1 VRGFARRPRHRARGQ
16 ALVELALV
24 VPILLLLVASIVQL
38 AIIFERQIGIENAV
52 REAAR
57 RGATQ
62 ATPDTTTA
70 GINAGWTLTQL
81 QTLLGNTQTHD
92 AAQDVDLQVCY
103 ATPAAPDVS
112 NNMQVLVT
120 VHAGY
125 LHPVFLPLISNIL
138 DMIDGTPD
146 GALRADSSSTFR
158 VEQEGSNNIGPTAV
172 CAP

>member
-1 VRGFARRPRHRARGQ
+1 M
-16 ALVELALV
+16 ELALV
-24 VPILLLLVASIVQL
+24 VPILLLIVVSIVQL

-62 ATPDTTTA
+62 ATPDGTVA
-70 GINAGWTLTQL
+70 AANAVWTLGQL
-81 QTLLGNTQTHD
+81 NTLLGNTQTHD
-92 AAQDVDLQVCY
+92 AAQDVGLQVCY
-103 ATPAAPDVS
+103 STPAAPDVS

-138 DMIDGTPD
+138 DMIDGVPD

-158 VEQEGSNNIGPTAV
+158 VEQAGSNDVGPIPV
-172 CAP
+172 CDP